1 MKIFNTLH
9 FSPWNLWV
17 VILFFLSG
25 CATSAG
31 GHEEAK
37 ILSAQI
43 TLVAEE
49 GKRFADARD
58 VLAKARLRNMQNL
71 ENSLI
76 ETEEE
81 NSLDLTAW
89 HIIGAKFRATLY
101 EGVLAATKEAS
112 DQHKQ
117 QIERREQ
124 QAKELAERKSAVA
137 FQRAELIATA
147 QNLSTIAEKP
157 SADENRARLFSF
169 TKNILTQLS
178 KDSSEGK
185 SKIDSGNKLI
195 EEVEKNLVN
204 QSKDDVDFKDK
215 KELDKK
221 KADN

>member
-1 MKIFNTLH
+1 MKIFNTLT

-17 VILFFLSG
+17 VFLFFLSG

-58 VLAKARLRNMQNL
+58 ALAKARLRNMQYL

-81 NSLDLTAW
+81 NALDLTAW
-89 HIIGAKFRATLY
+89 HIIGAKFRAALY
-101 EGVLAATKEAS
+101 EGVLAATKQAS
-112 DQHKQ
+112 EQQKQ
-117 QIERREQ
+117 QIQRREK
-124 QAKELAERKSAVA
+124 QAKELAELKSAVA

-147 QNLSTIAEKP
+147 ENLATLAEKP

-169 TKNILTQLS
+169 TKNILTDIS

-185 SKIDSGNKLI
+185 SKVDAGKNLI
-195 EEVEKNLVN
+195 EVVETNLLN
-204 QSKDDVDFKDK
+204 QPITDK
-215 KELDKK
+215 ILLRNNTDS
-221 KADN
+221 D

>member
-1 MKIFNTLH
+1 MKIFDTLH
-9 FSPWNLWV
+9 FFPWYLWV
-17 VILFFLSG
+17 VILFFLGG

-58 VLAKARLRNMQNL
+58 VLAKARLRNMQYL

-81 NSLDLTAW
+81 NAFDLTAW
-89 HIIGAKFRATLY
+89 HIIGAEFRARLY

-112 DQHKQ
+112 EQHMQ
-117 QIERREQ
+117 QIQRREQ

-147 QNLSTIAEKP
+147 GNLATLAEKP

-169 TKNILTQLS
+169 TKNILTDIS

-185 SKIDSGNKLI
+185 TKADAGKNLI
-195 EEVEKNLVN
+195 EVVEENLVK
-204 QSKDDVDFKDK
+204 QSI
-215 KELDKK
+215 
-221 KADN
+221 ADNVLRNKTEVR